1 MRNNVFGNLFL
12 NLSPD
17 TKRIVMYSNV
27 SYYDNKANMPAQI
40 NATITQNMSDRQPDI
55 DSMILSMIFIFTL
68 LKSKEMHN
76 NTSLLSV

>member
-1 MRNNVFGNLFL
+1 
-12 NLSPD
+12 
-17 TKRIVMYSNV
+17 MYSNV

-68 LKSKEMHN
+68 LKNKEMHN

>member
-17 TKRIVMYSNV
+17 TKQIVMYSNV

-40 NATITQNMSDRQPDI
+40 NATIIQNMSDRQPDI
-55 DSMILSMIFIFTL
+55 DSMILSMIFI
-68 LKSKEMHN
+68 
-76 NTSLLSV
+76 